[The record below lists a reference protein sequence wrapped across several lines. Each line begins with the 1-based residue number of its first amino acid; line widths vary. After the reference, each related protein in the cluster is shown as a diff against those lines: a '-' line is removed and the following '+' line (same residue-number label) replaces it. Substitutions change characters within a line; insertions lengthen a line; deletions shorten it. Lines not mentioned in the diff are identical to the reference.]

1 MSSELI
7 GGRTGTGEVAR
18 LKAYSSFEPY
28 ELADYRTA
36 LARTLPG
43 IAIEIERMPTATLTE
58 RLLAE
63 RDAPGADLV
72 FGWADTAAQT
82 EGLEGLC
89 ASGEADGYVRPTGFS
104 TAFIVDPTALAAC
117 GARPVRTW
125 RDLAQDALRGRVAF
139 PNPAVSGAGFL
150 AMSTLLQYHGE
161 AEGWALIEAICA
173 NVRAFPGSAWAP
185 AAETGSGAI
194 AVGVTVH
201 IAACKRR
208 AELARLSVVEPQDVI
223 GAEAEVY
230 GMIRSTRNADA
241 ARRVI
246 DWVSSEEATALF
258 TGYRKTILSAPTHAL
273 FMIDSA
279 KAVAGRAADLARFAA
294 IADGPRELIR

>member
-1 MSSELI
+1 M
-7 GGRTGTGEVAR
+7 
-18 LKAYSSFEPY
+18 
-28 ELADYRTA
+28 
-36 LARTLPG
+36 
-43 IAIEIERMPTATLTE
+43 
-58 RLLAE
+58 
-63 RDAPGADLV
+63 
-72 FGWADTAAQT
+72 
-82 EGLEGLC
+82 
-89 ASGEADGYVRPTGFS
+89 
-104 TAFIVDPTALAAC
+104 
-117 GARPVRTW
+117 RTW

-161 AEGWALIEAICA
+161 AGGWALIEAICA

-185 AAETGSGAI
+185 VAETGSGAI

-208 AELARLSVVEPQDVI
+208 AELARLSVVELQDVI

-279 KAVAGRAADLARFAA
+279 KAVAGRAAELARFAA